1 MRSAEGMSNLFQQME
16 RMFGDSWYSYA
27 AMDSS
32 LRSSWAL
39 TALLFFL
46 SLLQYSNAQQCD
58 PNDQKALEEF
68 KAGFITQDFFFG
80 SWNGTNC
87 CQWNFVNCTSTGRVQ
102 GLNIDNPFARHGP
115 APVAERNTS
124 YQGVVGATLGD
135 LSELRTLQLRLIL
148 FDGPMPNT
156 FDKLKKLEELS
167 MSFNNFSGS
176 LSPSIGGATS
186 LKILRVDGIT
196 VFWSNP
202 GLQPAPIPSSF
213 CQLLNLQ
220 ELGLTSFLL
229 TGKFPECFCK
239 FTHLTQLQLGDN
251 RLAGAIPSCI
261 GSNLG
266 SLQILD
272 LSGNRFSGSIPT
284 SFSRLTSLQN
294 LNLNQNKLS
303 GSIPSF
309 IGDLKQLQFLSLAN
323 NSFSGPIPP
332 AIGNLVQLNFLDL
345 SVNLLTRIPS
355 EIGKLVSLGFLSLGR
370 NNLQGNLPPEI
381 GQVGS
386 RSFGLFLDIS
396 FNRLSG
402 SIPDVFGSG
411 NISIF
416 FASDNLFTG
425 GFPLSLALV
434 SNVDLSHNRL
444 SDLKPV
450 GTVPA
455 APRLSSLNLA
465 RNSLSGPIPS
475 WLTQIVAT
483 SSDITNLDISVNK
496 FTGPIPA
503 VLLENLFNF
512 NASYNQ
518 LSGQLPSIST
528 SKLNLLDLGHN
539 HISGPITSQFFGSL
553 LNMMFHLDLS
563 FNQLSGPLPANSGDF
578 LELQYMDLSY
588 NQLTGT
594 VPDSLEKIP
603 TLTYL
608 DLSHNKFTGR
618 VPSKRPPP
626 FP

>member
-1 MRSAEGMSNLFQQME
+1 MKQPALSYCLFKFQ
-16 RMFGDSWYSYA
+16 FVWKGGSWYSYA

-32 LRSSWAL
+32 FRSSWGL

-46 SLLQYSNAQQCD
+46 SLLRYSDAQQCD

-80 SWNGTNC
+80 TWNGTNC

-102 GLNIDNPFARHGP
+102 GLNIDNPFARGP
-115 APVAERNTS
+115 TPIAERNPS

-156 FDKLKKLEELS
+156 FNKLTKLEELS

-196 VFWSNP
+196 MFWTNP
-202 GLQPAPIPSSF
+202 GLRPASVPSSF
-213 CQLLNLQ
+213 CQLLSLQ

-239 FTHLTQLQLGDN
+239 FSQLTQLQLADN
-251 RLAGAIPSCI
+251 RLAGGIPSCI
-261 GSNLG
+261 GSSLGNLVK
-266 SLQILD
+266 LD
-272 LSGNRFSGSIPT
+272 LSRNTFSGSIPT
-284 SFSRLTSLQN
+284 SLSRLTN
-294 LNLNQNKLS
+294 LLILDLNQNKLS
-303 GSIPSF
+303 GSIPSV
-309 IGDLKQLQFLSLAN
+309 IGDLKQLQLLSLSN
-323 NSFSGPIPP
+323 NSLSGPIPP
-332 AIGNLVQLNFLDL
+332 AIGNLVQLSFLDL
-345 SVNLLTRIPS
+345 SVNLLTRIPP
-355 EIGKLVSLGFLSLGR
+355 EIGKLVSIAFVELRS
-370 NNLQGNLPPEI
+370 NNLQGKLPPEI

-386 RSFGLFLDIS
+386 KTLGLFLDIS

-411 NISIF
+411 TVTIF
-416 FASDNLFTG
+416 FASDNRFTG

-434 SNVDLSHNRL
+434 GNVDLSDNFL
-444 SDLKPV
+444 SDLRPV

-455 APRLSSLNLA
+455 VPKLSSLNLA
-465 RNSLSGPIPS
+465 RNRLSGPIPS

-483 SSDITNLDISVNK
+483 SSEINTLDISDNK

-503 VLLENLFNF
+503 VFFEDLSNF

-518 LSGQLPSIST
+518 LSGPLPSVAT
-528 SKLNLLDLGHN
+528 SKLRDVDLSHN
-539 HISGPITSQFFGSL
+539 RISGPITSQFFGSL
-553 LNMMFHLDLS
+553 LDTTFDLDLS
-563 FNQLSGPLPANSGDF
+563 YNQLSGPLPANSGDF
-578 LELQYMDLSY
+578 LQLSSMDLSH
-588 NQLTGT
+588 NQLTGR
-594 VPDSLEKIP
+594 VPDSIEKIP

-608 DLSHNKFTGR
+608 DLSNNKFTGR

-626 FP
+626 TF